1 MAIFQEINKNR
12 HMIKTLYHSLPF
24 GFIICRRTGTVIRF
38 MHGKEGNAL
47 GEYKDRRFQSLFT
60 ELSDYERKGVSMQ
73 INGLP
78 ASPMQIV
85 QAHIM
90 REESSYMRDYV
101 LNDKGD
107 LKELGFNDVK
117 TDKAKK

>member
-1 MAIFQEINKNR
+1 ME
-12 HMIKTLYHSLPF
+12 
-24 GFIICRRTGTVIRF
+24 
-38 MHGKEGNAL
+38 
-47 GEYKDRRFQSLFT
+47 EYGDRELQTLFT
-60 ELSDYERKGVSMQ
+60 ELKAYERKGVSML

-101 LNDKGD
+101 LNDQGD
-107 LKELGFNDVK
+107 LKELCFHNIK
-117 TDKAKK
+117 EKYIAK